1 MEEERA
7 YKAHVVVFPLD
18 GQGHINPMLQFSKRL
33 ASKGLKITVAATT
46 SNIKTIEAR
55 AGSMVLEPIYDDCSE
70 GGWHGPGG
78 HKGYLERFEASGAR
92 RLTELVKR
100 LVNTAHPVK
109 CLVYDANLPW
119 ALTIAKQLGLVG
131 IAFFTQSCAA
141 IANYYPMHY
150 EVLAKPLPVAAYPMP
165 GLPKLGVPC
174 IPSLGPETGH
184 YPPLIVHILKQFDGI
199 ENADC
204 IAFNSYDKL
213 EEEVVKWM
221 ANLWPVMTVGP
232 TIPSVYLDKRVKD
245 DKSYGFN
252 LYKPNND
259 ACMKWLNTKET
270 GSVVYVS
277 FGSAARLNA
286 EQMSEMAWALKHTNY
301 NFLWVVK
308 AAEDILLPSNFVEET
323 AGKGLV
329 ATWCSQL
336 EVLAHHAIGC
346 FISHCGWNSSV
357 EALSFGVP
365 VIGMPR
371 FLDQM
376 VNAHFLE
383 QAWGVGVNPR
393 ANEEGFVT
401 GEEID
406 RCIREVMDGERGQAI
421 KSNAIQWKQLA
432 REAVD
437 EGGSSDKHTDEIV
450 ARIVS

>member
-46 SNIKTIEAR
+46 SNIKTIEAT
-55 AGSMVLEPIYDDCSE
+55 AGSMALEPIYDDCSE
-70 GGWHGPGG
+70 GGWHGQGEF
-78 HKGYLERFEASGAR
+78 KGYLERFEASGAR

-100 LVNTAHPVK
+100 LEKTAHPVK
-109 CLVYDANLPW
+109 CLLYDANLPW
-119 ALTIAKQLGLVG
+119 ALNIAKQLGLVG

-141 IANYYPMHY
+141 IANYYSMHY

-174 IPSLGPETGH
+174 MPSLGPETGR

-213 EEEVVKWM
+213 EEEVMEWM

-232 TIPSVYLDKRVKD
+232 TIPSAYLDKRVND
-245 DKSYGFN
+245 DESYGFN

-259 ACMKWLNTKET
+259 ACMKWLNKKET

-286 EQMSEMAWALKHTNY
+286 KQMSEMAWALKHTNY
-301 NFLWVVK
+301 NFLWIVK
-308 AAEDILLPSNFVEET
+308 AAEESLLPSNFAEET

-329 ATWCSQL
+329 TTWCSQL

-346 FISHCGWNSSV
+346 FISHCGWNSTV

-365 VIGMPR
+365 LIGMPR

-376 VNAHFLE
+376 VNAHFLQ

-393 ANEEGFVT
+393 ADEEGFVT
-401 GEEID
+401 REEIY
-406 RCIREVMDGERGQAI
+406 RCIREVMDGERGQTF
-421 KSNAIQWKQLA
+421 KSNAIRWKQLA

-437 EGGSSDKHTDEIV
+437 EGGSSNKHTDEIV